1 MPQTK
6 GGDVAAQSA
15 FRQWSSDATRKR
27 IQATSGLMVFVFSL
41 ALAIEF
47 VVDSEE
53 VERAAGT
60 DWLPVQLLACVVCWI
75 CMRYMRFRQWHPAIV
90 ATPFYS
96 LVSGT
101 GGYYLGSMGGFDGP
115 FFYSSYM
122 IAPLLVFLPFPILI
136 RVGMSVTIVCCFV
149 AAYLIPHPEY
159 LSYPLLH
166 IPITYLVT
174 GNIVAIALGHWGY
187 KLARERFMLAE
198 LLSQYNVRLNDEVEQ
213 KTDEVTTLLDRMEDI
228 RDSERA
234 DLARALHDDLGQ
246 LIVGARMEITNLERR
261 FNADNDRDSVQ
272 ELDFLAEIVEGL
284 NCSSRTIIH
293 GLRERDD
300 NRPVANKLE
309 SLMQSVETRFPLTTT
324 LTIGSGT
331 DNLSGP
337 VSEFVYRT
345 CQEALTNIVKHS
357 GASEVSIN
365 LSTQTVHESPV
376 ITLSLQI
383 KDNGRGF
390 TGQDIATHA
399 IPADEAPQGG
409 LGLKGMRERA
419 FQLGG
424 TLTIT
429 SVNTGTKITAHIP
442 LPDKTQ

>member
-1 MPQTK
+1 
-6 GGDVAAQSA
+6 
-15 FRQWSSDATRKR
+15 
-27 IQATSGLMVFVFSL
+27 MVFVFSL
-41 ALAIEF
+41 AFAVELF
-47 VVDSEE
+47 VDSEE

-60 DWLPVQLLACVVCWI
+60 DWLPVQLLACVVCWL
-75 CMRYMRFRQWHPAIV
+75 CMHYMSFRRWHPAIV

-96 LVSGT
+96 LVSGI
-101 GGYYLGSMGGFDGP
+101 GGYYLASLGGFDGP

-122 IAPLLVFLPFPILI
+122 IAPLLVFLPFPMGI

-174 GNIVAIALGHWGY
+174 GNIVSIALGHWGY
-187 KLARERFMLAE
+187 KLARERFMLSE
-198 LLSQYNVRLNDEVEQ
+198 LLSQYNSRLNDKVEQ
-213 KTDEVTTLLDRMEDI
+213 KTDEVTTLLSRMEHI

-284 NCSSRTIIH
+284 NSSSRTIIH

-300 NRPVANKLE
+300 NLPLVSKLE
-309 SLMQSVETRFPLTTT
+309 SLVQLIDKRFPLTTS
-324 LTIGSGT
+324 LRIQNGAEE
-331 DNLSGP
+331 LSGP
-337 VSEFVYRT
+337 ENEFVYRT

-357 GASEVSIN
+357 GASEASIE
-365 LSTQTVHESPV
+365 LSTSVHGENSGLE
-376 ITLSLQI
+376 LSLQI
-383 KDNGRGF
+383 TDNGRGF
-390 TGQDIATHA
+390 VVLEPPRSQSPDA
-399 IPADEAPQGG
+399 G
-409 LGLKGMRERA
+409 LGLKGMRERTS
-419 FQLGG
+419 QLGG
-424 TLTIT
+424 TLTIN
-429 SVNTGTKITAHIP
+429 SAHTGTKITAIIP
-442 LPDKTQ
+442 LSDLSTIPTV